1 MVKLL
6 EYIWLD
12 AEGGVRSKTRIVG
25 DDEEPAV
32 WNYDGSSTGQAP
44 TVASEVGLRPVGVW
58 PDPLRSTT
66 AGPSRRCELVL
77 CDMVDTSGNPLASNY
92 RPTAVAADVSAGGAV
107 PWFGLEQEYY
117 MLDVTTGLPL
127 GFSGQP
133 QGEFYCGT
141 NRGRALAEEHL
152 GACLTAGLTVSGIN
166 AEVGPAQ
173 WEYQIGPVE
182 GGAAAAD
189 QLIISRFLLVRLA
202 EKHGVRI
209 SFHPKPF
216 PGYNGSGCHTNFS
229 TAATRVVDDARSGIS
244 AIQRILSRMEVGHAA
259 LMASGAYGADNH
271 LRLTGTHET
280 SEMDRFTWGVGS
292 RSSSVRIGRD
302 TWRAGGGYFED
313 RRPAANMNP
322 YQVVAV
328 LCHACSANRI
338 V

>member
-12 AEGGVRSKTRIVG
+12 ADGGVRSKTRVVG
-25 DDEEPAV
+25 DDEAPAL

-44 TVASEVGLRPVGVW
+44 TVASEVGLRPVGTW
-58 PDPLRSTT
+58 PDPLRSVD
-66 AGPSRRCELVL
+66 SCSELVL
-77 CDMVDTSGNPLASNY
+77 CDMIDTSGNPLASNY
-92 RPTAVAADVSAGGAV
+92 RPAAVAADVSAGAIS

-117 MLDVTTGLPL
+117 MMDVTTGLPL
-127 GFSGQP
+127 GFTGQQ

-152 GACLTAGLTVSGIN
+152 AACLTAGLTVSGIN

-209 SFHPKPF
+209 SFHPKPLA
-216 PGYNGSGCHTNFS
+216 GYNGSGCHTNVS
-229 TAATRVVDDARSGIS
+229 TAATRVVDDARSGVTE
-244 AIQRILSRMEVGHAA
+244 IQRILRRMEMAHAT
-259 LMASGAYGADNH
+259 LMASGAYGADNR

-280 SEMDRFTWGVGS
+280 SEIGRFTWGIGS
-292 RSSSVRIGRD
+292 RSTSVRIGRD
-302 TWRAGGGYFED
+302 TWIVGGGYFED

-322 YQVVAV
+322 YRVIRSI
-328 LCHACSANRI
+328 LSALT
-338 V
+338 

>member
-12 AEGGVRSKTRIVG
+12 AEGDLRSKTRVVG
-25 DDEEPAV
+25 DVEEPAL

-44 TVASEVGLRPVGVW
+44 TVASEVGLRPVGTW
-58 PDPLRSTT
+58 PDPLRLSTAVG
-66 AGPSRRCELVL
+66 AGRRCELVL
-77 CDMVDTSGNPLASNY
+77 CDMVDTSGNPLSSNY
-92 RPTAVAADVSAGGAV
+92 RPAAVAADVSAGTGMA

-117 MLDVTTGLPL
+117 MLDATTGLPL
-127 GFSGQP
+127 GFTGQP

-152 GACLTAGLTVSGIN
+152 AACLDAGLTVSGIN

-209 SFHPKPF
+209 SFHPKPLA
-216 PGYNGSGCHTNFS
+216 GYNGSGCHTNVS
-229 TAATRVVDDARSGIS
+229 TAATRVVDDARSGVA
-244 AIQRILSRMEVGHAA
+244 AIQRILCRMETGHADV
-259 LMASGAYGADNH
+259 MASGAYGAENR

-280 SEMDRFTWGVGS
+280 SEMGRFTWGVGS
-292 RSSSVRIGRD
+292 RSTSVRIGRD

-322 YQVVAV
+322 YRVVAAI
-328 LCHACSANRI
+328 LSALI
-338 V
+338 S